1 MPRDSIVIVGG
12 GISGLSAAWDLTGGV
27 AGPNE
32 STPRVEIIEASGR
45 VGGALAST
53 EFAGRTIDLGADG
66 FLARRPEAVQLAKE
80 LGLASELI
88 PIEASGASIWLRG
101 ALHELPTGLVLGMPT
116 SSKTIRSVKGLSLR
130 AKLCARRDELF
141 AKSLKVHDDI
151 SIGEIVRTKLGKE
164 IAYQFVEP
172 MIGGIQAG
180 RIDELSAKTVFPALF
195 EAAKKGGSIMKAL
208 RSPVAVGEGPVFNS
222 LKEGVGSL
230 PEKLAQKLIERGV
243 VIRKGVAVTALRS
256 TPSSPYAWE
265 VDTDHTTTT
274 ANAVIL
280 ATPAPAVFELMHK
293 LNEPFAPLAQIKSA
307 GAAMVTFS
315 VATSNIEL
323 PEHGTGV
330 LVPLGTPW
338 SGDDSLMV
346 TAITFLD
353 RKWSRLQRP
362 DDVVLRAH
370 VGRIDDERWAGLSDD
385 ELKER
390 VASELG
396 FLLKKFTSP
405 LESLVQRWPQGL
417 PQYYVGHA
425 EVSAD
430 AKQNANDAKIALCGN
445 AYDGVGIPAS
455 IGSGRRA
462 ASEVLSWLKN

>member
-1 MPRDSIVIVGG
+1 VQRDSIVIVGG
-12 GISGLSAAWDLTGGV
+12 GISGLSAAWELTGGE
-27 AGPNE
+27 AGPNG
-32 STPRVEIIEASGR
+32 STPRVEIIEASNR
-45 VGGALAST
+45 IGGALAAT
-53 EFAGRTIDLGADG
+53 QFAGRTIDLGADG

-80 LGLASELI
+80 LGLSSELV
-88 PIEASGASIWLRG
+88 PIDANGASIWLRG

-116 SSKTIRSVKGLSLR
+116 SSKTVRSVKGLSFK
-130 AKLCARRDELF
+130 AKLRARRDELF

-151 SIGEIVRTKLGKE
+151 SIGEIVRTKLGNE

-208 RSPVAVGEGPVFNS
+208 RTPAVVGEGPIFNS
-222 LKEGVGSL
+222 LQEGVGSL
-230 PEKLAQKLIERGV
+230 PEKLAQKLLERGV

-256 TPSSPYAWE
+256 TPSSPYVWE
-265 VDTDHTTTT
+265 VDTERTTTT

-330 LVPLGTPW
+330 LIPLGTAW

-353 RKWSRLQRP
+353 RKWSRLRRP
-362 DDVVLRAH
+362 DDVLLRAH
-370 VGRIDDERWAGLSDD
+370 VGRIDDERWTEFSDS
-385 ELKER
+385 ELTER
-390 VASELG
+390 VSNELS
-396 FLLKKFTSP
+396 FLLKKFDSP

-417 PQYYVGHA
+417 PQYYVGHDD
-425 EVSAD
+425 VSTA
-430 AKQNANDAKIALCGN
+430 AKQNANNAKIALCGN

-462 ASEVLSWLKN
+462 GREVLGWLAN

>member
-1 MPRDSIVIVGG
+1 MQRDSIVIVGG
-12 GISGLSAAWDLTGGV
+12 GISGLSAAWELTGGE
-27 AGPNE
+27 AGPNG
-32 STPRVEIIEASGR
+32 STPRVEIIEASDR
-45 VGGALAST
+45 IGGSLAAT
-53 EFAGRTIDLGADG
+53 QFAGRTIDLGADG

-80 LGLASELI
+80 LGLSSELV
-88 PIEASGASIWLRG
+88 PIDASGASIWLRG

-116 SSKTIRSVKGLSLR
+116 SSKTVRSVKGLSFK
-130 AKLCARRDELF
+130 AKLRARRDELF
-141 AKSLKVHDDI
+141 AKSLKVYEDI
-151 SIGEIVRTKLGKE
+151 SIGEIVRTKLGNE

-180 RIDELSAKTVFPALF
+180 RIDQLSAKTVFPALF

-208 RSPVAVGEGPVFNS
+208 RSPAVVGEGPVFNS
-222 LKEGVGSL
+222 LQDGVGSL
-230 PEKLAQKLIERGV
+230 PEKLEQKLLQRGV

-265 VDTDHTTTT
+265 VDTERTTTT

-280 ATPAPAVFELMHK
+280 ATPAPAVFELMHQ

-338 SGDDSLMV
+338 SEDDSLMV

-353 RKWSRLQRP
+353 RKWTRLQRP
-362 DDVVLRAH
+362 EDVILRAH
-370 VGRIDDERWAGLSDD
+370 VGRIDDERWTKLSDN
-385 ELKER
+385 ELTER
-390 VASELG
+390 VSRELN
-396 FLLKKFTSP
+396 FLLKRFTSP

-417 PQYYVGHA
+417 PQYYVGHSD
-425 EVSAD
+425 VSAT
-430 AKQNANDAKIALCGN
+430 AKQNANEIKIALCGN

-462 ASEVLSWLKN
+462 GKEVLSWLAN

>member
-12 GISGLSAAWDLTGGV
+12 GISGLSAAWELTGGG

-32 STPRVEIIEASGR
+32 LTPRVEIIEASER
-45 VGGALAST
+45 VGGALAAT
-53 EFAGRTIDLGADG
+53 QFAGRIIDLGADG

-80 LGLASELI
+80 LGLESELL

-116 SSKTIRSVKGLSLR
+116 SSKTVRSVKGLSFKAR
-130 AKLCARRDELF
+130 IAARRDEIF

-151 SIGEIVRTKLGKE
+151 SIGEIVRTKLGNE

-195 EAAKKGGSIMKAL
+195 EAAKKGGSLMKAL
-208 RSPVAVGEGPVFNS
+208 RSPPAVGDGPVFNS
-222 LKEGVGSL
+222 LKDGVGSL
-230 PEKLAQKLIERGV
+230 PEKLAQQLQRRGV
-243 VIRKGVAVTALRS
+243 VIRTDVAVTSLRS
-256 TPSSPYAWE
+256 TPSGHYAWE
-265 VDTDHTTTT
+265 VDTERTTTT

-280 ATPAPAVFELMHK
+280 ATPAPVVYELMHK
-293 LNEPFAPLAQIKSA
+293 LNEPFAPLTQIKSA

-330 LVPLGTPW
+330 LIPLQSPW
-338 SGDDSLMV
+338 TGNDSLMV

-353 RKWSRLQRP
+353 RKWGRLQRP
-362 DDVVLRAH
+362 EDIVLRAH
-370 VGRIDDERWAGLSDD
+370 VGRSDDERWAKLSDD
-385 ELKER
+385 ELTQR
-390 VASELG
+390 VASELS
-396 FLLKKFTSP
+396 FVLKKFTSP
-405 LESLVQRWPQGL
+405 LQSLVQRWPQGL

-425 EVSAD
+425 EVSTT
-430 AKQNANDAKIALCGN
+430 AKQNANNIRIALCGN

-462 ASEVLSWLKN
+462 AREVLNWLGE

>member
-1 MPRDSIVIVGG
+1 
-12 GISGLSAAWDLTGGV
+12 
-27 AGPNE
+27 
-32 STPRVEIIEASGR
+32 
-45 VGGALAST
+45 
-53 EFAGRTIDLGADG
+53 
-66 FLARRPEAVQLAKE
+66 
-80 LGLASELI
+80 
-88 PIEASGASIWLRG
+88 
-101 ALHELPTGLVLGMPT
+101 
-116 SSKTIRSVKGLSLR
+116 
-130 AKLCARRDELF
+130 
-141 AKSLKVHDDI
+141 
-151 SIGEIVRTKLGKE
+151 
-164 IAYQFVEP
+164 

-180 RIDELSAKTVFPALF
+180 RIDQLSAKTVFPALF

-208 RSPVAVGEGPVFNS
+208 RSPAAVSEGPVFNS
-222 LKEGVGSL
+222 LQQGVGSL
-230 PEKLAQKLIERGV
+230 TEKLEQKLLERGV

-265 VDTDHTTTT
+265 VDTERTTTT

-280 ATPAPAVFELMHK
+280 ATPAPAVFELMHQ

-338 SGDDSLMV
+338 SEDDSLMV

-353 RKWSRLQRP
+353 RKWTRLQRP
-362 DDVVLRAH
+362 EDVILRAH
-370 VGRIDDERWAGLSDD
+370 VGRIDDERWTKLSDN
-385 ELKER
+385 ELTER
-390 VASELG
+390 VSRELN
-396 FLLKKFTSP
+396 FLLKRFTSP

-417 PQYYVGHA
+417 PQYYVGHSD
-425 EVSAD
+425 VSAT
-430 AKQNANDAKIALCGN
+430 AKQNANEIKIALCGN

-462 ASEVLSWLKN
+462 GKEVLSWLAN